1 MMTTVRA
8 GASGM
13 CPSACI
19 CATDVVS
26 CTSKSLAKV
35 PANLYR
41 HIKRLDLSYN
51 RIGWLDP
58 EWMPAFFDLNTLIVR
73 QNNITSI
80 SAGSFSSTPNL
91 KCLDLSSNKL
101 RTLGSPVFQELKL
114 LEVLLLY
121 NNRIAHLDSAAFG
134 GLPRLQKLYLSGNT
148 LTRFPL
154 DLYVGKFKLPELG
167 FLDVS
172 HNHLSTLPIH
182 RIHLV
187 ATKQLSGIYLHG
199 NPFVCDCALYSLFTS
214 WYRRHFSAVM
224 DFKSEYTCHLR
235 SASKGS
241 SKQPLMQDSFLNCS
255 DGSVNISLGLVH
267 EAQVGEKFI
276 VHCNSKLSDSST
288 DFVWILPGERALEP
302 EQEMENFKVFRNG
315 SLEIESARFEDTGV
329 YSCIAVNRQRLVNE
343 TVEVRINVNNFTQSK
358 SHAHEAFNTAFTTLA
373 ACVASIILVLLYLYL
388 TPCPCQCKAKRQKR
402 KLNQNSVVLNAV
414 PPSDPPVDERKTGTG
429 KRVVFLEPLKD
440 PGPGQNGKV
449 RLFSGE
455 PAIAESILK
464 TTRVK
469 SDSDSVN
476 SVFSDTPFVA
486 PS

>member
-1 MMTTVRA
+1 EGRDLLCLAVMVTTVGA
-8 GASGM
+8 GAPGT
-13 CPSACI
+13 CPSACV

-26 CTSKSLAKV
+26 CAGESLAEV
-35 PANLYR
+35 PADLYR
-41 HIKRLDLSYN
+41 HVKRLDLSHN

-58 EWMPAFFDLNTLIVR
+58 EWMPALLELNALIVR
-73 QNNITSI
+73 QNNITGI

-91 KCLDLSSNKL
+91 RCLDLSSNKL

-121 NNRIAHLDSAAFG
+121 NNRIAHLDPAAFG
-134 GLPRLQKLYLSGNT
+134 GLPRLRKLYLSGNA

-154 DLYVGKFKLPELG
+154 DLYVGKFKLPQLG

-172 HNHLSTLPIH
+172 HNRLSALPIH
-182 RIHLV
+182 RLHLV
-187 ATKQLSGIYLHG
+187 ATKQLSGVYLHG

-214 WYRRHFSAVM
+214 WYRRHFSAVT
-224 DFKSEYTCHLR
+224 DFKKRIHL
-235 SASKGS
+235 SF
-241 SKQPLMQDSFLNCS
+241 PLMQDGFLNCS
-255 DGSVNISLGLVH
+255 DGSAGVSLGSVH

-276 VHCNSKLSDSST
+276 VRCDSKLSDSST

-302 EQEMENFKVFRNG
+302 GREMENFRVFPNG
-315 SLEIESARFEDTGV
+315 SLEIESARFEDAGV
-329 YSCIAVNRQRLVNE
+329 YSCIAVDRQRPVNE

-373 ACVASIILVLLYLYL
+373 ACVASIVLVLLYLYL

-402 KLNQNSVVLNAV
+402 KPNQNSVVLNAV
-414 PPSDPPVDERKTGTG
+414 PPGDPPVDERKPGTG

-440 PGPGQNGKV
+440 PGPGQNGK
-449 RLFSGE
+449 
-455 PAIAESILK
+455 SILK

-469 SDSDSVN
+469 SDSDSIN